1 MEINEVILL
10 TDKLSAVKH
19 FYTAELGLAV
29 IKASQNEISFAAG
42 TSVLTFK
49 QSAAAAYYHFAFNI
63 VPGLFHQAHAWA
75 QQRFKLLA
83 FENNTII
90 HFPNWN
96 ANSLYFMDPSGNIL
110 EFIARYDLPS
120 LHKNVFD
127 TSCILNISEIGIV
140 TDPVSAT
147 KQLLEDNF
155 GLSVFHRQQ
164 PTEEFC
170 PMGDDSGLLIVV
182 TQHRNWFPT
191 RLPCRPYPV
200 KVKFTNNEGN
210 SLLFSVH

>member
-19 FYTAELGLAV
+19 FYTAELELAV

-96 ANSLYFMDPSGNIL
+96 ANSLYFMDPAGNIL
-110 EFIARYDLPS
+110 EFIARHDLPS
-120 LHKNVFD
+120 SAKSVFD
-127 TSCILNISEIGIV
+127 PSCILNISEIGIV

-147 KQLLEDNF
+147 KQLLENHY

-170 PMGDDSGLLIVV
+170 PMGDDNGLLIVV

-191 RLPCRPYPV
+191 QLPCRHFPV
-200 KVKFTNNEGN
+200 QVKFTNNTGKP
-210 SLLFSVH
+210 LLFSVH